1 MIMTVFK
8 LRKFFDL
15 DTNFHFSSIY
25 INEKFKER
33 KSCNLPCGYKLKD
46 ICITYLEIRTIYR

>member
-8 LRKFFDL
+8 LWKFFDL

-46 ICITYLEIRTIYR
+46 ICITYLRD